1 MASVTLKNGDTYS
14 GLFFGALMDKS
25 EPEYLLKMVQ
35 YTKYSRKGETN
46 GARDPVREYVGV
58 GDDHAMSFK
67 IKEVADFTLE
77 GMSISNQDRRPNGCF
92 LHLTPTTETNW
103 LLGATSGF
111 QTDADISRNKVIQ
124 ERELQPWIAPSGAEY
139 HQLLESSASTG
150 AWDQFQANENLFGVK
165 SDYDENIYTTR
176 IDRSHPNYRQRE
188 AEARRVANR
197 MGETATGEV
206 NEGDDLDEEDKSVTS
221 AFHWQIIF

>member
-58 GDDHAMSFK
+58 G
-67 IKEVADFTLE
+67 E
-77 GMSISNQDRRPNGCF
+77 DRRPNGCF

-111 QTDADISRNKVIQ
+111 QTDANISRNKVIQ